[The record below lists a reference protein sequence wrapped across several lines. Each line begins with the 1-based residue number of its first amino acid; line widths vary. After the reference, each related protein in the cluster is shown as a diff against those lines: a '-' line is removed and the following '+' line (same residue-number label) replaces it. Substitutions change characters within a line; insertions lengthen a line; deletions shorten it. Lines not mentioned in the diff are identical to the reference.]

1 MTTLRS
7 PMMFTRTLVSLALVS
22 TLMVFTALL
31 SGCADEGASCADKSV
46 ELAALC
52 APGCDWELMQE
63 DSAECG
69 LNGIFN
75 PFGGGSAGGR
85 CESSGSCGFICS
97 VNTELCEHGVSSI
110 TRDAY
115 TCAQEGACDVEGAIQ
130 CNNGMVSVC
139 AGGSW
144 AAPMACPESDE
155 VCDLAD
161 DMTLGCVP
169 GEVFELPKASSN
181 TDSVSG
187 GSEGEGETAPGVP
200 GVRMSDEDMCADN
213 SECGEACYTDC
224 GEDPCMAFNLESC
237 VCEMEPDC
245 E

>member
-1 MTTLRS
+1 MNQR
-7 PMMFTRTLVSLALVS
+7 LAVCLSVLIAVFGIS
-22 TLMVFTALL
+22 TLL

-85 CESSGSCGFICS
+85 CEASGSCGFICS
-97 VNTELCEHGVSSI
+97 VNTDLCPHGVSSI

-115 TCAQEGACDVEGAIQ
+115 TCAQEGGCTVEGAIQ

-139 AGGSW
+139 SGGTW
-144 AAPMACPESDE
+144 ADPEACPDPSE

-169 GEVFELPKASSN
+169 GEVFELPKPPAPASSDGVVDN
-181 TDSVSG
+181 E
-187 GSEGEGETAPGVP
+187 EGEVNLGPGQAPSI
-200 GVRMSDEDMCADN
+200 SDCE
-213 SECGEACYTDC
+213 GDC
-224 GEDPCMAFNLESC
+224 GEDPCQVMDEESC
-237 VCEMEPDC
+237 QCVTMPDC
-245 E
+245 G

>member
-1 MTTLRS
+1 MTRRIAVLLGS
-7 PMMFTRTLVSLALVS
+7 LVFAAL
-22 TLMVFTALL
+22 TALTL
-31 SGCADEGASCADKSV
+31 GACADDGTSCADKSV

-85 CESSGSCGFICS
+85 CETSGSCGFICS
-97 VNTELCEHGVSSI
+97 VNTDLCPFGVSSI

-115 TCAQEGACDVEGAIQ
+115 VCAQEGACSEEGAIQ
-130 CNNGMVSVC
+130 CNNGLVSVC
-139 AGGSW
+139 SGGSW
-144 AAPMACPESDE
+144 SNPEACPDPND

-169 GEVFELPKASSN
+169 GEVFELPKYTPPASS
-181 TDSVSG
+181 DSGTTEAAGFDDSCGNFWEDGFCNEGCCQDEGNESSG
-187 GSEGEGETAPGVP
+187 CSPCEG
-200 GVRMSDEDMCADN
+200 
-213 SECGEACYTDC
+213 
-224 GEDPCMAFNLESC
+224 
-237 VCEMEPDC
+237 
-245 E
+245 